1 MVKKKTCMIAWRLIK
16 NDYAYYDVSKAG
28 NNLTRPKDVKKNSF
42 IA

>member
-1 MVKKKTCMIAWRLIK
+1 MTMHIIQAIHS
-16 NDYAYYDVSKAG
+16 YDVSKAG